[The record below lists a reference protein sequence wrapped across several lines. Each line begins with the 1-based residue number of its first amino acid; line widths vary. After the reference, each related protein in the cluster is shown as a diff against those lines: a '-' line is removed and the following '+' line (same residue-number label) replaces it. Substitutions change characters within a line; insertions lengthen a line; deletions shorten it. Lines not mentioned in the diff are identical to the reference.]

1 VSAPVQIP
9 PMCQHHHPMSIRLLI
24 IAFFCTI
31 IYGIT
36 SPVIGREVVH
46 YFHFNQIKGPQNVI
60 VSNISKTSPPAT
72 IQYRPLQS
80 GSATADDVE
89 GSALNSYFQTPAG
102 NGLRVRNPSINNEL
116 ILTLPTTGFKNLRL
130 DYATQRTNNGMLFQ
144 QVFYSP
150 NGINYQ
156 ALGDPIPI
164 NAIQQFQLVSID
176 LSHLNVANHNETF
189 HIRIRFLEQNQS
201 GSGNNRFDNVVL
213 SGEPLTSALQ
223 PIHYWHFNQLTTVG
237 DDIKE
242 IPSDLSVF
250 SENALLRY
258 TGFGLR
264 DMDVFDEGTLIN
276 SIGNETAGQALR
288 VRNPAFNRY
297 LLLKMN
303 TGGYRNIRFSYA
315 VHRSSNGMQK
325 HLIEYTTDG
334 IHFDRL
340 GDSINIET
348 EYQCIIVDF
357 KDIESANNNP
367 LFAIRIAFAGNT
379 ISDDGNNRIDN
390 IVLEG
395 VPSHLS
401 GHTSAYH
408 KEHSIRLYPNPT
420 SGDVNIFSLSPVTH
434 FEITDAIGRKIP
446 YNLIDNG
453 IGIQLPSILPPGIY
467 YCMVSTTE
475 GTKTIR
481 LVRR

>member
-1 VSAPVQIP
+1 
-9 PMCQHHHPMSIRLLI
+9 MSIRLI
-24 IAFFCTI
+24 TIASFFMYL
-31 IYGIT
+31 YGIH
-36 SPVIGREVVH
+36 SPVFGREVVH
-46 YFHFNQIKGPQNVI
+46 YFHFNQIKGPQNI
-60 VSNISKTSPPAT
+60 ILSNISKTSPPAT

-164 NAIQQFQLVSID
+164 NAIQDFQLVTVD
-176 LSHLNVANHNETF
+176 LSHLTVANHNENF

-201 GSGNNRFDNVVL
+201 SSGNNRFDNMVL
-213 SGEPLTSALQ
+213 SGEPLSSGLQ
-223 PIHYWHFNQLTTVG
+223 PIHYWHFNQLTTGG

-250 SENALLRY
+250 PENALLRY

-264 DMDVFDEGTLIN
+264 DMDVFEEGTLMN
-276 SIGNETAGQALR
+276 SIGTETAGQALR

-297 LLLKMN
+297 LLLRMN
-303 TGGYRNIRFSYA
+303 TSGYHHIRFSYA

-334 IHFDRL
+334 IHFNRL
-340 GDSINIET
+340 GDSISIET
-348 EYQCIIVDF
+348 AYQCIIVDF
-357 KDIESANNNP
+357 RDIESANNNP

-395 VPSHLS
+395 FPSHLS
-401 GHTSAYH
+401 GHTTVSH
-408 KEHSIRLYPNPT
+408 REHTIRLYPNPT
-420 SGDVNIFSLSPVTH
+420 RGEFHIYSLSPVTAI
-434 FEITDAIGRKIP
+434 EITDAIGRNIP
-446 YNLIDNG
+446 YNPINNG
-453 IGIQLPSILPPGIY
+453 NGVQLPSLLPSGVY
-467 YCMVSTTE
+467 YCLVTTNE

-481 LVRR
+481 WIHQ